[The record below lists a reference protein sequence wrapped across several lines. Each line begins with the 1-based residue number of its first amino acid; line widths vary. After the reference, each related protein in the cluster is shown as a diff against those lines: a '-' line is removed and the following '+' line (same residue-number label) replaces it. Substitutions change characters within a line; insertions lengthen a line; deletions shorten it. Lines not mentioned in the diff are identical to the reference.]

1 MIVNVIFKF
10 MTVTE
15 FLQTRDWWDVN
26 NNGLI
31 LACIINKKEFLLYF
45 KELGYFSIEGMN
57 ILVEQLTDQQFG
69 LSVYN
74 I

>member
-1 MIVNVIFKF
+1 

>member
-1 MIVNVIFKF
+1 

-26 NNGLI
+26 NNGFV
-31 LACIINKKEFLLYF
+31 LACVISREDFLLYF
-45 KELGYFSIEGMN
+45 KKLGHFSIEDMN